1 MRRLSTPSLD
11 TIWFLVPVLLVVWAT
26 LLHPLRHLDFWWH
39 LKVGEIIVENG
50 HIPTNDI
57 FSFTE
62 HGKSFVHQNWL
73 AEVFFYIIWKVGG
86 AELLI
91 FVNTLLMTASFLVI
105 CAVAAMRVNYSRFH
119 SLFMLVAAFSFAL
132 YSNLRTQTFS
142 FLFLSL
148 FLLILWRY
156 YFQRG
161 YRTLWLL
168 PVIMMFWVNIHGAF
182 TIGLITLILFLGN
195 AAIEYALLR
204 QDERSAILKAQFRQ
218 LIIITILT
226 VVATLV
232 NPFGVAIYRSVQ
244 QVMTDPSSQLFVTE
258 WQSPRVTNP
267 EHLLT
272 FFIPFF
278 SVLLIL
284 TYSQRK
290 PDLLS
295 IGIFL
300 LFAAL
305 GLTSVR
311 NGIWFSIAVIPIAAW
326 YIEETPLQS
335 VFSRIFRSA
344 NRRPKFTSIINWS
357 ILGALVAMT
366 ILLNPWVR
374 PRLGIEVLRPSL
386 IDPRIPVGAME
397 YIEREKITDRIFHH
411 QDFGDYMI
419 WRLWPQQYTFVDGRV
434 HLFSYQVVR
443 DYLDALSGSHW
454 EEIMTN
460 YNISYIFLPKPS
472 RDEMLPLLEAIQQS
486 ESWKSIYEDDKS
498 VIFQR
503 LVPSVYQS
511 STMSN

>member
-1 MRRLSTPSLD
+1 M
-11 TIWFLVPVLLVVWAT
+11 LLVVWAT

-39 LKVGEIIVENG
+39 LKVGEIIVESG
-50 HIPTNDI
+50 HIPNNDI

-73 AEVFFYIIWKVGG
+73 AEVFFYMIWKVGG

-91 FVNTLLMTASFLVI
+91 FVNTLFMTASFLVI
-105 CAVAAMRVNYSRFH
+105 CAIAAMRVNYSRFH

-142 FLFLSL
+142 FLFFSL
-148 FLLILWRY
+148 FLFILWKH
-156 YFQRG
+156 YFKEEGRI
-161 YRTLWLL
+161 LLLL
-168 PVIMMFWVNIHGAF
+168 PVIMLFWVNIHGAF
-182 TIGLITLILFLGN
+182 TIGLITLALFWGYT
-195 AAIEYALLR
+195 AIRYTLLR
-204 QDERSAILKAQFRQ
+204 NGAESTVLHRRFRQ
-218 LIIITILT
+218 LTTATVAT
-226 VVATLV
+226 VVATV
-232 NPFGVAIYRSVQ
+232 MNPSGIAIYGAVQ

-258 WQSPRVTNP
+258 WQTPRITNP

-272 FFIPFF
+272 FFIPLF
-278 SVLLIL
+278 SVLLIFI
-284 TYSQRK
+284 YSQRK
-290 PDLLS
+290 PDILS
-295 IGIFL
+295 LGLFL
-300 LFAAL
+300 LFAVF
-305 GLTSVR
+305 GLASVR
-311 NGIWFSIAVIPIAAW
+311 NGIWFSIAVVPIAAW
-326 YIEETPLQS
+326 YIEDTPLQS
-335 VFSRIFRSA
+335 LFSHLSRPVPSSSNPQLIGTI
-344 NRRPKFTSIINWS
+344 NRS
-357 ILGALVAMT
+357 ILSALIAMT
-366 ILLNPWVR
+366 VLINPWLR
-374 PRLGIEVLRPSL
+374 PHLGIDVLRPSL
-386 IDPRIPVGAME
+386 IDPRIPLEAIE
-397 YIEREKITDRIFHH
+397 YIEREQLTGRIFHH
-411 QDFGDYMI
+411 QDFGDYII

-503 LVPSVYQS
+503 LVPSVYRS